1 MSKADTYERLTRRTD
16 LQRRAESGPQ
26 GIKYCNSYVA
36 PRIRAAYKKMAKKAR
51 YRPYAPSDG
60 LGNIS
65 LTDAELA
72 DPGRLEREAATA
84 ALIFDDDDKEHLHAV
99 IGCVNGDS
107 AAAMFYCLQ
116 AAEVCCTGS
125 GELPIAIA
133 LLKLAIE
140 ELERT
145 S

>member
-1 MSKADTYERLTRRTD
+1 
-16 LQRRAESGPQ
+16 
-26 GIKYCNSYVA
+26 
-36 PRIRAAYKKMAKKAR
+36 MAKKAR

-72 DPGRLEREAATA
+72 DPGRPEREAATA

-133 LLKLAIE
+133 LLKL
-140 ELERT
+140 T
-145 S
+145 SRNWSARHEGKKDATAQAKRSRPRR